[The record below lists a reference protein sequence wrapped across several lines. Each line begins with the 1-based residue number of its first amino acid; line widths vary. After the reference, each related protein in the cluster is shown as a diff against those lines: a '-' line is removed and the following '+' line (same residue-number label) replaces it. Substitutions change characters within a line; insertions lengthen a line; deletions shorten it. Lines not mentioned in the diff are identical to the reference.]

1 VLPVKSNAILA
12 IPATGQI
19 NNFQYVNIPAE
30 HQYEFAFNRGSPEH
44 QISRHQLVKDGNF
57 LAKVG
62 LIMKPRKSLTLNIM
76 SYLITYSIF
85 IIAFRILYQIKWSDT
100 HEGMGSSYFDYNHGN
115 RESITI
121 RANYYEPIAHQHQ
134 YQPEYYKSEE
144 TASNSELEP
153 DYADFDDR
161 NDEVQ
166 TDEPEL
172 FDSISKPPPSAV
184 VASALVQQLPK
195 KNIET
200 LFRLPTL
207 SIAQHLLNVYSLVEP
222 Q

>member
-1 VLPVKSNAILA
+1 MNIQYISVFICVAGWTRVVLPVKSNAILA

-57 LAKVG
+57 LAK
-62 LIMKPRKSLTLNIM
+62 
-76 SYLITYSIF
+76 
-85 IIAFRILYQIKWSDT
+85 IKWSDT